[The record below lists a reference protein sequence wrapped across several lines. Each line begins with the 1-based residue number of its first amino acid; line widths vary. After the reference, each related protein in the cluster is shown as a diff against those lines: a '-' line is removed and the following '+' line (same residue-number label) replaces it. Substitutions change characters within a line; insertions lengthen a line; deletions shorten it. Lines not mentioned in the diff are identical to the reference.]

1 MEIKNNTT
9 MTIFEH
15 FTNAISLSAKPIV
28 YEFGACDGYHTNELL
43 NVLRSTQKP
52 FTYHSFE
59 PVESLIPII
68 LSNCKTHI
76 GLFSLHQYA
85 IGAKDESEIKLY
97 QSGGQ
102 YYGSSSIRKPKKVF
116 DFWKDMSFEEKVCQV
131 ITFDTHIKQVGLSDK
146 IIDFVWSDIQGA
158 EIDLIRGGL
167 EAFKNVR
174 YFFTEFNNHELYE
187 GQLYNQ
193 EELLKL
199 LPDFEIVEEYYE
211 ESSDGSRNLNDV
223 LLKNK
228 NL

>member
-1 MEIKNNTT
+1 

-15 FTNAISLSAKPIV
+15 FNNAISQSNKPIV

-43 NVLRSTQKP
+43 NILSTLGKP
-52 FTYHSFE
+52 FIYHAFE
-59 PVESLIPII
+59 PVESLIPTIEA
-68 LSNCKTHI
+68 NCKKHI
-76 GLFSLHQYA
+76 GSFSLHKCA
-85 IGAKDESEIKLY
+85 VGAVNEIDKKLY
-97 QSGGQ
+97 KSDSQ

-116 DFWKDMSFEEKVCQV
+116 EFWKDMFFEEQTCNV
-131 ITFDTHIKQVGLSDK
+131 ITFDSHIKDFGLSDS

-158 EIDLIRGGL
+158 EIDLIKGGH
-167 EAFKNVR
+167 ESFKNVR

-193 EELLKL
+193 DELLKL
-199 LPDFEIVEEYYE
+199 LPNFEIIEEYYE
-211 ESSDGSRNLNDV
+211 ISDDGTKNLNDV

>member
-1 MEIKNNTT
+1 VEIIIKKN

-15 FTNAISLSAKPIV
+15 FKNAIAQNDKPVV

-43 NVLRSTQKP
+43 NILRATGKP
-52 FTYHSFE
+52 FVYHAFE
-59 PVESLIPII
+59 PVESLIPTIE
-68 LSNCKTHI
+68 SACKNHI
-76 GLFSLHQYA
+76 GLFSLHQCA
-85 IGAKDESEIKLY
+85 VGAKNESGKKLY
-97 QSGGQ
+97 KSNGQ

-116 DFWKDMSFEEKVCQV
+116 DFWKDMTFEEHTCEVT
-131 ITFDTHIKQVGLSDK
+131 TFDTHITAVGLSD
-146 IIDFVWSDIQGA
+146 IVIDFVWSDIQGA
-158 EIDLIRGGL
+158 EIDLIKGGS

-211 ESSDGSRNLNDV
+211 IAADGTKNLNDV